1 MLKALK
7 HYHLSSQHRLRHKEG
22 LVLDNRTNKRMRKR
36 GKRFRRRCRQS
47 DSLETRIRC
56 AQEENKERM
65 RLGVYSMQSD
75 QAMSETD
82 RRNRD
87 LVRSLDK
94 RQGDQ
99 GGRRKRRRR
108 RRRQRSDSGRR
119 LTKEERRKLRREQ
132 RRQEKQR
139 AKDAIRE
146 QRRRERKSLK
156 LRHGRAGR
164 AHLTRHSKQGTA
176 GTACVAGHGW
186 HGTAHVAGTAGT
198 INPGTS
204 VAF

>member
-1 MLKALK
+1 
-7 HYHLSSQHRLRHKEG
+7 
-22 LVLDNRTNKRMRKR
+22 
-36 GKRFRRRCRQS
+36 
-47 DSLETRIRC
+47 
-56 AQEENKERM
+56 
-65 RLGVYSMQSD
+65 MQSD

-108 RRRQRSDSGRR
+108 RRRQRSDSGRG

-132 RRQEKQR
+132 RRHEKQR

-146 QRRRERKSLK
+146 RRRRERKSLK
-156 LRHGRAGR
+156 LRHGRAGMSDYSPVSSQQKSLSVR
-164 AHLTRHSKQGTA
+164 SIQMRTAPASNVKCPQKHVDTCSWPQCNRSCPKLHNPLTGMHTFEKVKRLYKLY
-176 GTACVAGHGW
+176 
-186 HGTAHVAGTAGT
+186 
-198 INPGTS
+198 
-204 VAF
+204 